1 MPGTG
6 SDDDF
11 IHRAFGPALAA
22 AGATLIAVRPEPDD
36 LVNGYRRAL
45 DRAAHAGPI
54 VVGGVSIGT
63 AVALT
68 WALQNPGAT
77 VAVLATM
84 PAWTGAPEN
93 SPASVS
99 ARVTAESLRADGLA
113 AVTAA
118 MRASSPEWLA
128 AELTRSW
135 AVQWPGLPN
144 AMEEVSAFVNPSADD
159 IRGLTVPLAVAAA
172 TDDPIHPLA
181 VGRDWASWAP
191 RAALRTF
198 TLDQLGADPSC
209 LGRACVAALG
219 DIDG

>member
-11 IHRAFGPALAA
+11 INRAFGPALTQ

-36 LVNGYRRAL
+36 LVNGYRRVL
-45 DRAAHAGPI
+45 DQAAQLGPI

-68 WALQNPGAT
+68 WALQNPEAT
-77 VAVLATM
+77 VAVLAAM
-84 PAWTGAPEN
+84 PAWTGAPED

-99 ARVTAESLRADGLA
+99 ARVTAESLRSDGLA

-118 MRASSPEWLA
+118 MQASSPAWLA

-135 AVQWPGLPN
+135 AVQWPGLPH
-144 AMEEVSAFVNPSADD
+144 AMEEVAAFVNPSAAE
-159 IRGLTVPLAVAAA
+159 IRALSVPMAVAAA
-172 TDDPIHPLA
+172 TDDPIHPLE
-181 VGRDWASWAP
+181 VGRDWAAWAP

-198 TLDQLGADPSC
+198 TLDQLGADPAC
-209 LGRACVAALG
+209 LGRACIAALA
-219 DIDG
+219 DI

>member
-6 SDDDF
+6 SDDNF
-11 IHRAFGPALAA
+11 VSRAFGPALAA
-22 AGATLIAVRPEPDD
+22 AGATLIAVRPEPND
-36 LVNGYRRAL
+36 LVNGYVRAL
-45 DRAAHAGPI
+45 DRAALRGPI

-99 ARVTAESLRADGLA
+99 ARVTAESLRTDGLA

-118 MRASSPEWLA
+118 MQASSPGWLA

-135 AVQWPGLPN
+135 AVQWPGLPH
-144 AMEEVSAFVNPSADD
+144 AMQEVSAFVNPSADD
-159 IRGLTVPLAVAAA
+159 IRGLTVPLALAAA
-172 TDDPIHPLA
+172 TDDPIHPLTVA
-181 VGRDWASWAP
+181 QDWATWAP

-198 TLDQLGADPSC
+198 SLDQLGADPTC
-209 LGRACVAALG
+209 LGRACVGALS
-219 DIDG
+219 DI

>member
-11 IHRAFGPALAA
+11 VNRAFGPALAA
-22 AGATLIAVRPEPDD
+22 AGATLIAVRPEPND
-36 LVNGYRRAL
+36 LVNGYLRAL
-45 DRAAHAGPI
+45 DNAALRGPI

-118 MRASSPEWLA
+118 MQASSPDWLA

-135 AVQWPGLPN
+135 AVQWPGLPH
-144 AMEEVSAFVNPSADD
+144 AMQEVSAFVNPSADD
-159 IRGLTVPLAVAAA
+159 IRGLTVPLALAAA
-172 TDDPIHPLA
+172 TDDPIHPLTVA
-181 VGRDWASWAP
+181 QDWASWAP

-198 TLDQLGADPSC
+198 TLDQLGTDPTC
-209 LGRACVAALG
+209 LGRACVGALS
-219 DIDG
+219 DI

>member
-6 SDDDF
+6 SDDDY
-11 IHRAFGPALAA
+11 ITRAFGPALSG
-22 AGATLIAVRPEPDD
+22 AGATLVAVRPEPNN
-36 LVNGYRRAL
+36 LVNGYLRAL
-45 DRAAHAGPI
+45 DRAARSGPI
-54 VVGGVSIGT
+54 VVGGMSIGT

-68 WALQNPGAT
+68 WALHNPGAT
-77 VAVLATM
+77 VAVLAAM
-84 PAWTGAPEN
+84 PAWTGNPEN

-118 MRASSPEWLA
+118 MQASSPAWLA

-135 AVQWPGLPN
+135 AAQWPGLPS
-144 AMEEVSAFVNPSADD
+144 AMQEVSAFVNPTADD

-172 TDDPIHPLA
+172 TDDPIHPLTVA
-181 VGRDWASWAP
+181 QDWAAWAP

-198 TLDQLGADPSC
+198 TLDQLGTDPSC
-209 LGRACVAALG
+209 LGRACVGALS
-219 DIDG
+219 DI